1 MHLANVLS
9 LVLFIGFVLNYALVE
24 SPRTNVLQLD
34 PSNVSYC
41 ELSECEPIQGLVI
54 TNRESAVGDL
64 ESQKNGELLVLEF
77 TNTRMLVGERELWLK
92 VETQDGRVLEM
103 ASVQISMG
111 LKSRTIAEFLLV
123 SEKEAILDAKLKL
136 GY

>member
-24 SPRTNVLQLD
+24 SPRTKVLQLD

-41 ELSECEPIQGLVI
+41 ELIECEPIQGLVI
-54 TNRESAVGDL
+54 TNRDSAVGDL
-64 ESQKNGELLVLEF
+64 VTTEFGERLVLDF
-77 TNTRMLVGERELWLK
+77 SNTQMLVGERELWLK
-92 VETQDGRVLEM
+92 VVTKDGRVLEM
-103 ASVQISMG
+103 ASVEISMD

-123 SEKEAILDAKLKL
+123 SDKRAILNATLKL